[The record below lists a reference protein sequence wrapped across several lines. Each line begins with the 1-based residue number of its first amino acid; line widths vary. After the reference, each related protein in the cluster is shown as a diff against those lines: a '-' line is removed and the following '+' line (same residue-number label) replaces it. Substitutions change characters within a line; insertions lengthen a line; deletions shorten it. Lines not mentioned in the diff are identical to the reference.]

1 MKSMAITP
9 FLVLSLLAVQ
19 IEAAEFGLAEN
30 ALGEFRAVRYENV
43 YTKVPTSGKLVS
55 LKIADNGRIYYICRE
70 ETGYVVYHVEIRPIK
85 GLEEKLRKGLK
96 EKSRRW
102 DSLYPDELLLTR
114 ERNDLDL
121 SRRLHGY
128 CEAVWVR
135 NEILVEP
142 PAKREEEHK

>member
-1 MKSMAITP
+1 MKFMAIASVS
-9 FLVLSLLAVQ
+9 VLSLVAGQL
-19 IEAAEFGLAEN
+19 EAADFGLAEN

-70 ETGYVVYHVEIRPIK
+70 ETGYVVYYLEIRPVK
-85 GLEEKLRKGLK
+85 GFEEKLRKGLK
-96 EKSRRW
+96 EKSRHW
-102 DSLYPDELLLTR
+102 DSLHPDELLLTR

-121 SRRLHGY
+121 NRRLHGY

-142 PAKREEEHK
+142 PAKREEKHK